1 MSHYL
6 AVSYIVVLVQL
17 STIPGI
23 ARAADSTTPSA
34 SPSASPSPT
43 ELTKSAPKNSCKD
56 QPECVELIKRA
67 RDLESARNNTEAL
80 DVYKNAYNTFS
91 DQRILLRIGLLLN
104 KLEQYPQAIG
114 ILSRYVESATDER
127 DSTLMRMAHDGIAE
141 AERKRLRDVT
151 ISVDR
156 RGAGVIRA
164 VNNEYHCA
172 SKTCSFLLRN
182 VAQSP
187 LTLTTL
193 VAEAETPG
201 TTVSWSAPCRT
212 TAEAPKECLLAVY
225 KDTSIEVQFKRSRV
239 RTTASIISGIGG
251 AVALVTGSIL
261 IAKPEMD
268 RVGPGAATLGL
279 GSGLG
284 ALSIAL
290 ALK

>member
-6 AVSYIVVLVQL
+6 AVSYIFVLCL
-17 STIPGI
+17 LNTMPSI
-23 ARAADSTTPSA
+23 ARAADSTTPNA
-34 SPSASPSPT
+34 SPSASPSAAEVP
-43 ELTKSAPKNSCKD
+43 KSALKNSCKD
-56 QPECVELIKRA
+56 QPECVELIKKA

-127 DSTLMRMAHDGIAE
+127 DSTLMRMAYDGIAE
-141 AERKRLRDVT
+141 AEQKSLRDVT

-156 RGAGVIRA
+156 RGAGFIKA
-164 VNNEYHCA
+164 VNSEYHCA
-172 SKTCSFLLRN
+172 YKTCLFPLHN

-193 VAEAETPG
+193 VAEPETPG

-212 TAEAPKECLLAVY
+212 TPEAPKECLLAVY
-225 KDTSIEVQFKRSRV
+225 KDTSVQVQFKRSRA
-239 RTTASIISGIGG
+239 RTNPPSSPARES
-251 AVALVTGSIL
+251 
-261 IAKPEMD
+261 
-268 RVGPGAATLGL
+268 R
-279 GSGLG
+279 
-284 ALSIAL
+284 
-290 ALK
+290 

>member
-6 AVSYIVVLVQL
+6 AVSYIFVLCL
-17 STIPGI
+17 LNTMPSI
-23 ARAADSTTPSA
+23 ARAADSTTPNA
-34 SPSASPSPT
+34 SPSASPSNN
-43 ELTKSAPKNSCKD
+43 ELTRSALKNSCKD
-56 QPECVELIKRA
+56 QPECVELIKKA

-80 DVYKNAYNTFS
+80 DVYKNAYNMFS

-114 ILSRYVESATDER
+114 ILSRYVESATDEK

-141 AERKRLRDVT
+141 AERKRLRNVT
-151 ISVDR
+151 ISVER
-156 RGAGVIRA
+156 HGSGFIKA

-193 VAEAETPG
+193 VAEPETPG

-212 TAEAPKECLLAVY
+212 TAVAPKECLLTVY
-225 KDTSIEVQFKRSRV
+225 KDTSVQVQFKRSSV
-239 RTTASIISGIGG
+239 RTAFSIIAGIGG
-251 AVALVTGSIL
+251 AASLLVGGVLVGKPQLYLPGS
-261 IAKPEMD
+261 
-268 RVGPGAATLGL
+268 GGAALGVGTAL
-279 GSGLG
+279 GGL
-284 ALSIAL
+284 SVTL
-290 ALK
+290 ALM